1 MRPIPAIEGVVAGVA
16 LVAVGVLWTAAN
28 LGRLDLLATLRTWWP
43 GLLVIWGLL
52 ELYNWVALRPRPT
65 VPPPAAGGDA
75 GDDSGR
81 LV

>member
-28 LGRLDLLATLRTWWP
+28 LGRLDLLVTLRTWWP

-52 ELYNWVALRPRPT
+52 ELYNWAALRPRPT
-65 VPPPAAGGDA
+65 VPPPAADGDA

>member
-52 ELYNWVALRPRPT
+52 ELYNWAALRPRPT
-65 VPPPAAGGDA
+65 EPPPAADDDA